1 MKKELIASAILVT
14 AFCVYIDFLVPDAL
28 WLSLA
33 KAAFESDSFRFIL
46 AITVLPLT
54 TSFVGLKIENF
65 LQRKRYR
72 SQRKRYCSN
81 PHSNRVCCNL
91 PERLSEKHNG

>member
-14 AFCVYIDFLVPDAL
+14 AFCAYIDFLVPDAL

-54 TSFVGLKIENF
+54 AIFVGLKIENL
-65 LQRKRYR
+65 LQRK
-72 SQRKRYCSN
+72 KFCAT
-81 PHSNRVCCNL
+81 PHSNRVCCNF